1 MYTTSKPKTH
11 QYKYNALANHTQ
23 GILNYHQ
30 VKLEDKNSLSNWIV
44 IIDNTKYCDHT

>member
-30 VKLEDKNSLSNWIV
+30 VKLEDKNSLSIV
-44 IIDNTKYCDHT
+44 INTKYCDHT